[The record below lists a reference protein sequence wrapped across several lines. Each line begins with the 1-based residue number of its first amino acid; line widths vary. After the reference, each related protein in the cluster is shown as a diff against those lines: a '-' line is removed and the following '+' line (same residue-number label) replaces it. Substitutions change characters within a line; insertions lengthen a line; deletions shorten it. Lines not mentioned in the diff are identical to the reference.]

1 MQGQNPMVNID
12 PKDLSD
18 VNCQGRGHLHCGSKN
33 FRQVFQIKKLSALMS
48 PDGRDQMITM
58 PVFICD
64 DCGLQLDWGQH
75 GTMGHEKKESKPP
88 IKT

>member
-1 MQGQNPMVNID
+1 
-12 PKDLSD
+12 
-18 VNCQGRGHLHCGSKN
+18 
-33 FRQVFQIKKLSALMS
+33 MS

-75 GTMGHEKKESKPP
+75 GTMGHEKKESNPP